1 MISKLNWTLKNL
13 HLLVSV
19 LIVVPTA
26 IIYGSPSFLQKQ
38 FDIQVNT
45 IDLSNFLKAT
55 MCLYLGASMVWILG
69 ICKTSYWKRATEL
82 NILFMLTLAIGRTI
96 SLRID
101 GVPTSAYVFG
111 IIIEFILGF
120 YSIYQL
126 KTYEL

>member
-1 MISKLNWTLKNL
+1 MISKMNWTLKNL

-26 IIYGSPSFLQKQ
+26 IIYGSPSILQKQ
-38 FDIQVNT
+38 LDIQVNT
-45 IDLSNFLKAT
+45 IDLSNLLKAT

-69 ICKTSYWKRATEL
+69 IYKTSYWIRATEL
-82 NILFMLTLAIGRTI
+82 NILFMLTLAIGRTL
-96 SLRID
+96 SMVID
-101 GVPTSAYVFG
+101 GVPTSGYVFG

-126 KTYEL
+126 KKYKI